1 MSTALVSAIRAADC
15 APVLATSVTTRSMSF
30 PAGLRRASPLAR
42 AAIATAMFALALFS
56 ITNIAALREIVCVV
70 LLQLA
75 ANNRTVRK
83 TSYALASIVTSRG
96 CRCE

>member
-1 MSTALVSAIRAADC
+1 MSTALVSAMRAGDG
-15 APVLATSVTTRSMSF
+15 APVLAPSVTTRSMSF
-30 PAGLRRASPLAR
+30 PAGLRPASPLAR
-42 AAIATAMFALALFS
+42 AAIAAAIFALALFS
-56 ITNIAALREIVCVV
+56 FMNIDAPREIVCVV

-83 TSYALASIVTSRG
+83 TSSALAALVTSRG